1 VLLTGT
7 RLLIFKFIGGI
18 TDFQCGAGNL
28 VSKGEGMKDKTV
40 IQDYLFSSA
49 LVFKTVAIFITL
61 YALDNYA
68 CLVYERNLVTRLLLR
83 NDLAF
88 FFAEMAGF
96 TFICIGYSRVRKT
109 YRMAY
114 KKAPI
119 RWSFNALVGFV
130 FLTYLWDAANDAII
144 LLAASLRG
152 VQG

>member
-1 VLLTGT
+1 MSDPA
-7 RLLIFKFIGGI
+7 RS
-18 TDFQCGAGNL
+18 
-28 VSKGEGMKDKTV
+28 VSHCTKSKTV
-40 IQDYLFSSA
+40 IQDCLISSA

-68 CLVYERNLVTRLLLR
+68 CLVYERNPVTRLLLR

-88 FFAEMAGF
+88 FFAEMAVF

-109 YRMAY
+109 YLMAY

-130 FLTYLWDAANDAII
+130 FLLHLWGAANDAII
-144 LLAASLRG
+144 LLAASHSH
-152 VQG
+152 

>member
-1 VLLTGT
+1 MLLTGT